1 MRKINFGFF
10 SPTLTQKKDYR
21 HQFFLYQLTTIA
33 IYYRLLCGGP
43 VTVTVSVVVND
54 GDRNDDGVVSIIW
67 NNNDDDSNG
76 IHRYCYY
83 FFYYYFYFL
92 FLAIVLQKVSLLII
106 ECEKFGQEHNC
117 NRSDDDDHNVVSSPS
132 TTPTSSFFLVNIIIL
147 FFIIVSM
154 EAIHF
159 AVTPLITM
167 LLFPTIIFDTD
178 NKYHAR
184 ISWYIKT

>member
-1 MRKINFGFF
+1 MPNSFHHLVKMRKINFGFF

-83 FFYYYFYFL
+83 YYFYYYFYFL

-106 ECEKFGQEHNC
+106 ECEKFGQQHNC
-117 NRSDDDDHNVVSSPS
+117 HRSDDDDHNVVSSPS
-132 TTPTSSFFLVNIIIL
+132 TTPTSSFILLDIITL

-154 EAIHF
+154 EAIHS
-159 AVTPLITM
+159 AVTPL
-167 LLFPTIIFDTD
+167 
-178 NKYHAR
+178 NY
-184 ISWYIKT
+184 